1 MLHQTW
7 TPIADARRLIAERYQ
22 QVAGSQRGVLSGPG
36 LDCAAATAAFRAH
49 IALCARGESAD
60 CALIGAPH
68 LVGDGPGGDGLAV
81 LTVGCVGLAR
91 AAAGGSFDR
100 FGALD

>member
-1 MLHQTW
+1 M
-7 TPIADARRLIAERYQ
+7 
-22 QVAGSQRGVLSGPG
+22 AGSQRGVLSGPG

-49 IALCARGESAD
+49 IVLFARGESAD